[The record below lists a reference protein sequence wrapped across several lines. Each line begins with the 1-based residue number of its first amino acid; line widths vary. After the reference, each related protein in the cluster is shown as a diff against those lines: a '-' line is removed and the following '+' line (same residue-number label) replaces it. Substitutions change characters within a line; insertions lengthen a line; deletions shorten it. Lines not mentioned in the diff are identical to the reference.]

1 MNRVPTSSQTIGPF
15 FSIGLDRLCSANFAD
30 DAAHGERIFV
40 KGAVLDGDGLPV
52 PDALLEI
59 WQADGDGHY
68 CDGAEDASAEAPFR
82 GFGRVATDEQ
92 GRFQFATIK
101 PGRVKGEGNMEMAPH
116 LVVSIFMRGLLTR
129 LVTRIYF
136 PNEAKNADDPVLQ
149 LVPTGRRD
157 TLIAKASAA
166 RLGTFE
172 WNVVLQ
178 GPNETVFFSC

>member
-15 FSIGLDRLCSANFAD
+15 FRIGLDRLCSANFAD
-30 DAAHGERIFV
+30 DAVHGERIFV
-40 KGAVLDGDGLPV
+40 KGAVLDGDGKAV

-59 WQADGDGHY
+59 WQADGEGRYGDNAG
-68 CDGAEDASAEAPFR
+68 DKSRFR

-101 PGRVKGEGNMEMAPH
+101 PGRVKVERSMEMAPH
-116 LVVSIFMRGLLTR
+116 LVVSVFMRGLLTR

-136 PNEAKNADDPVLQ
+136 PNEAKNADDPVLR

-157 TLIAKASAA
+157 TLIAKASMG